1 MIACLFNKIMILKKL
16 KVFNVYLSK
25 LVRTYEMIFYPNYV
39 WVSTGKSLSQ
49 KSYLYFSS
57 EN

>member
-1 MIACLFNKIMILKKL
+1 MILKKL

-39 WVSTGKSLSQ
+39 LVSTGKSLSQ